1 MMVFNGLVIAISL
14 AVSVLT
20 VFGVIKFSAKHN
32 LYDSVNERKIH
43 KGQVSRLGGI
53 GFALPFFLAGLFVFF
68 SPFKNEIVNT
78 GDLFFWSLFAGS
90 AIIYFSGITDD
101 LLELN
106 AWVKLGLQICAAL
119 VSIVLLVLGGGTRN
133 VIMLFLC
140 FCFILGSINSYN
152 LIDGSDLLCSSL
164 SIYTVFAF
172 GLMLKSTNEVY
183 FTVCLALC
191 AGLAGFMFFNRPDA
205 KIFMGDGGS
214 QFLGAVIAVLCL
226 ILLSVTEKGMISHLI
241 CLNLVSI
248 PVFDCLAAIWR
259 RLRTHVGIF
268 TADRFH
274 MHHKLLSMGFTKGKI
289 ALLVSLIQIVISA
302 CAVFSWFWQDKNYI
316 LSLIVQFVVLLGVVV
331 YFTVLHFKAHK
342 ANPEVK

>member
-1 MMVFNGLVIAISL
+1 MLAFNGLII
-14 AVSVLT
+14 AVSLIISVFTVL
-20 VFGVIKFSAKHN
+20 GVIKFSAKHN

-43 KGQVSRLGGI
+43 QGQVSRLGGI
-53 GFALPFFLAGLFVFF
+53 GFALPFILVGLFAFF
-68 SPFKNEIVNT
+68 HLYSKDAINI

-90 AIIYFSGITDD
+90 AIIYFSGLTDD

-119 VSIVLLVLGGGTRN
+119 VSVALLVLGGGTRN
-133 VIMLFLC
+133 VIMLFFS

-183 FTVCLALC
+183 FSVCLALC

-214 QFLGAVIAVLCL
+214 QFLGAVISVLCL
-226 ILLSVTEKGMISHLI
+226 ILLSVSENGILCHII

-248 PVFDCLAAIWR
+248 PIFDCLAAIWR

-316 LSLIVQFVVLLGVVV
+316 LSLAVQFVVLLGVVV
-331 YFTVLHFKAHK
+331 YFAVLHFTAHK